1 MPDGLRVVGRP
12 VTRLDVVDK
21 VTGRARFAVDLAWP
35 ETLHGAVVR
44 SERAHAR
51 IVGVDVEQALRR
63 PGVRAVV
70 TADDLAG
77 LFPFFG
83 HHRPD
88 HPVLAPGRVRYYG
101 EPVAVVVADTHVL
114 ARDALTDVVVDYED
128 LDEVMDVEAA
138 LREGAPLVHTDKPET
153 GARFGPSQAGRRDS
167 NEAFTASLEWG
178 DVDAALAAAPH
189 RVTSAVSYPML
200 YAYAM
205 EPYLAQARFVGGS
218 LEVVSGAQHPFQVQ
232 KDLARVFDLPLN
244 RVRVTSPLIGGGY
257 GSKSYTK
264 VEPLAA
270 VCSWAVGGRPVR
282 IALDVEE
289 SIYTT
294 RSDSAHVEVTSGFD
308 LDGRLLARDISITLD
323 TGAYADNS
331 PQVLARCVS
340 RCFGPYRIPALRVD
354 ARAFYTTTVP
364 ASSYRG
370 FGSFQTIIVSEANM
384 TQAAVELGLDP
395 FEIRLANVVGRGEE
409 LMPGRRP
416 VDADLAAD
424 IRLLRDMLRVE
435 PKPGKLHGV
444 GFACTVSDAGA
455 NPNSTAIVRLLADG
469 SAVVLCGSAEMG
481 QGSRTVFALIAA
493 EELGL
498 DVDRVAVLQ
507 SDTLATPFQW
517 TTGASRTTTV
527 AGLSVQRA
535 CDDVR
540 RQVVELA
547 TALDDE
553 PDRVWRWDGGD
564 VVAVDGR
571 RLAPADVI
579 SEWFGGGWGEVIG
592 TGRTQRRG
600 DIDPMPVFWEVGMV
614 GVAIDVDPDTGEV
627 VVDQLVTI
635 ADVGRAL
642 NRAGVEGQD
651 LGAATQGL
659 GGALHEEL
667 VYDGEQLGNANLVD
681 YRVPRI
687 SDLARRHDTAVV
699 ERGDGIGPY
708 GAKGVGEG
716 AATVVGGAVL
726 AAVADATGRWP
737 GRAPLTP
744 ERVWQ
749 LLQPDSADSAG
760 AAQDDA

>member
-1 MPDGLRVVGRP
+1 MTDSLRVIGQP

-21 VTGRARFAVDLAWP
+21 VTGRARYAVDLAWP

-51 IVGVDVEQALRR
+51 IAGIDVEQALGR

-70 TADDLAG
+70 TADDLTG

-101 EPVAVVVADTHVL
+101 EPVAVVVADTHVI
-114 ARDALTDVVVDYED
+114 ARDAVTDVVVHYED
-128 LDEVMDVEAA
+128 LEPVMDVDAA
-138 LREGAPLVHTDKPET
+138 RRDGAALVHTDKPET
-153 GARFGPSQAGRRDS
+153 GARFGPSQAGRCDS

-205 EPYLAQARFVGGS
+205 EPYIAQARFAGGS

-232 KDLARVFDLPLN
+232 KDLARIFDLSLN

-264 VEPLAA
+264 IEPLAA
-270 VCSWAVGGRPVR
+270 VCSWVVGGRPVR

-308 LDGRLLARDISITLD
+308 RDGRLLARDISITLD

-395 FEIRLANVVGRGEE
+395 FDIRLTNVVARGEE
-409 LMPGRRP
+409 LVPGRRP

-424 IRLLRDMLRVE
+424 IRLLRDMLRAE

-444 GFACTVSDAGA
+444 GFACAVSDAGA

-481 QGSRTVFALIAA
+481 QGSRTVFAQIAA

-498 DVDRVAVLQ
+498 TVDRVAVSQ

-527 AGLSVQRA
+527 AGLSVHRA

-547 TALDDE
+547 TALDSR
-553 PDRVWRWDGGD
+553 PDAAWQWEQGE
-564 VVAVDGR
+564 VVAADGR
-571 RLAPADVI
+571 RMAPAEVI
-579 SEWFGGGWGEVIG
+579 SEWFGGGGWGELIG

-614 GVAIDVDPDTGEV
+614 GIAIDVDPDTGEV
-627 VVDQLVTI
+627 EVDQLVTI

-667 VYDGEQLGNANLVD
+667 LYDGEQLGNANLVD
-681 YRVPRI
+681 YRVPRL
-687 SDLARRHDTAVV
+687 SDLARRHETAIV

-726 AAVADATGRWP
+726 AAVAHATGRWP

-744 ERVWQ
+744 ERVWE
-749 LLQPDSADSAG
+749 LLQPEDD
-760 AAQDDA
+760 AAQDGA